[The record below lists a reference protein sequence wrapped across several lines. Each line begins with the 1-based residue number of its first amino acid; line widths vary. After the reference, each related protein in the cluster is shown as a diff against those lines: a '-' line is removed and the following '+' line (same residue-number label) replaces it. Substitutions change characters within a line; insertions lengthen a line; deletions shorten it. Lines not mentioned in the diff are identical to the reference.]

1 MVWLA
6 AILAMLLLG
15 FVKALF
21 ITIDAIMA
29 RRNNEPAV
37 TVFYPTL

>member
-15 FVKALF
+15 FVKAVF
-21 ITIDAIMA
+21 IALDRITAH
-29 RRNNEPAV
+29 RNNEQTV
-37 TVFYPTL
+37 TVFYPAL